1 MSDIQ
6 KLLGDNIKYY
16 RKQRNIQQSEL
27 AKIIGIDQANLS
39 KIENGKT
46 DLVLS
51 SIKKIADGL
60 NISSSQLLAN
70 REDGQTTIFEKL
82 LQLESINKSDQ
93 KIIINVINVF
103 LEKNRLEKLQDV
115 KMKKRLTELE
125 RVHQKL

>member
-1 MSDIQ
+1 MSEIQ

-16 RKQRNIQQSEL
+16 RKQKNIQQSEL

-93 KIIINVINVF
+93 KIIINVINGF

>member
-1 MSDIQ
+1 MSEIQ

-16 RKQRNIQQSEL
+16 RKQKNIQQSEL
-27 AKIIGIDQANLS
+27 AAIIGIDQANLS

-93 KIIINVINVF
+93 KIIINVIDGF

-115 KMKKRLTELE
+115 KMKKRLEEL
-125 RVHQKL
+125 RSIRDNY